1 VDLFGSAMDEADW
14 RIFPVGVA
22 EMRAHT
28 VMKFFFYEKRIN
40 RSHRRRQT
48 VRTVFPTVDERSSRP
63 SSSVISCRMH
73 SSLLQKEQQ
82 RVKGPDGV
90 STAGTPMPKLRS
102 KRSIMLRRTINQY
115 AKSFI
120 IIRENLYCTSLR
132 GLFIG

>member
-1 VDLFGSAMDEADW
+1 
-14 RIFPVGVA
+14 
-22 EMRAHT
+22 MRAHT

-48 VRTVFPTVDERSSRP
+48 VRTVFPTVDERSSGP
-63 SSSVISCRMH
+63 SSSVISCRVY

-82 RVKGPDGV
+82 SVKGPDGV
-90 STAGTPMPKLRS
+90 STAGTPMPKLKS
-102 KRSIMLRRTINQY
+102 KRNIMLRRTINQY

-120 IIRENLYCTSLR
+120 IIRENMHCTSLR